1 MSSPARPQRLPLRL
15 TLLLGCFTFYSTS
28 LRAANSDS
36 LKVSRAQTPDFT
48 ESAKAEF
55 FEKEIR
61 PLLIEHCLKCH
72 DSAKSKAGLRLDSRP
87 FILKGGDSG
96 PAAKP
101 GEPEFSRLIEAVHG
115 TNPELQMP
123 PKDERQLSHEQI
135 QKLELWVRLGLPFP
149 GGAPA
154 PKTLE
159 EARKFWSFQP
169 LNCEASQATK
179 TSPLERSSAEI
190 DRQVR
195 RKLSAQGL
203 PHSPPADK
211 QTLLRR
217 VSYDV
222 TGLPPSPAD
231 AEQFL
236 SDNSPD
242 AYARLVDRLL
252 ASPQYGVHWAR
263 HWLDV
268 ARYGDTRWVGA
279 GEDRRFPFAYT
290 YRDWVVGAFN
300 EDMPYDRF
308 VTLQLAADQTPTAR
322 QGDLAAL
329 GFLTVGRWFAGA
341 IPDVIDDQI
350 DVITRGLLGLTVQC
364 ARCHDHKFD
373 PVSAKDYY
381 ALYGLLN
388 ASRMPVDG
396 SGTLASLPLLE
407 TPPVADSLETE
418 HAALRKRFEDFLKEK
433 QDVLHREFGAPE
445 MQSLHLL
452 AATACVGNK
461 DDANRAFARE
471 RGLNEY
477 IFLRWVRLL
486 QRTSKAQ
493 HPVFGAFQALAA
505 LTEEE
510 FPSKAPGVLEAQRA
524 QSKNNK
530 KVLEALE
537 PAPAS
542 LAETAARYAGVL
554 HKFDGPEPLSHF
566 EEEALRQVARNN
578 ESPFFLP
585 FPEVAQTLGAED
597 KIHLLDLRR
606 QWLEKLAPLPEAADQ
621 YLTYQTEA
629 RQSIAEIETFL
640 KTRTA
645 ALQSEIQSAEKIA
658 EYLLAT
664 REVAVAE
671 LQDIAL
677 KNVAK
682 TRKLGEKMLR
692 RWVVF
697 LSQKALENDPVFA
710 LWKAFAALPEQ
721 DFQSA
726 AAGVPAQTSG
736 ANALVFKKFQT
747 PPATLKEAAAWYGE
761 LLAGALA
768 QDLTPDAAAED
779 LRRVCAQIG
788 SPMLLKQTEAIEYFG
803 KKDTDELLNK
813 ERKLARIYQDTPGA
827 PARAMALREN
837 RPSYAQKIFVRGNPN
852 VLGEDAH
859 GGFLEVLAG
868 TAPSK
873 FQPGRGRAEL
883 AQSILGQ
890 AQPLAARV
898 LVNRVW
904 QWHFGSGLVATASDF
919 GTRGEMP
926 SHPELL
932 DSLAAQF
939 IASGWSVK
947 QLHRDILLSAT
958 YQQSSAD
965 SPVCRTTDPDNRLL
979 WRMNRRRLG
988 FEELRD
994 SCLQS
999 AGRLDL
1005 QLGGRPSDLSHGIS
1019 RRRTLYGAV
1028 DRVAMPAFFRYFDF
1042 PGADAHAPARLETAI
1057 PQQALYLMNNSFVL
1071 EQAAALA
1078 QRSSGALEQSPAHRI
1093 QSVFQL
1099 ALGRRPTPEEL
1110 SLALAYIASAPP
1122 EVLEEP
1128 AQPAKPWTYGWG
1140 ALSPNEGRVVEFV
1153 PLAYF
1158 TNNQWKG
1165 GNTENDPVLGRLSFN
1180 ARGGTAG
1187 RDNTQA
1193 AVRRWTAPESGT
1205 LAVSGTLSVQAN
1217 ALVPTGEGVRA
1228 RILSSRHGLLGSWV
1242 AHGTESPTMVADIAV
1257 ERGDTVDFIT
1267 TTRGREQ
1274 QTAGYLWA
1282 PVLRLKPSAS
1292 GEATAKEMVWDA
1304 AKDFKGE
1311 TPRPL
1316 FMGAWERFCQILLES
1331 NEFMFID

>member
-1 MSSPARPQRLPLRL
+1 MSSPPRLTRLLFRLPL
-15 TLLLGCFTFYSTS
+15 LLSGVALLSTC
-28 LRAANSDS
+28 LQAANGDS
-36 LKVSRAQTPDFT
+36 LKDSSAGTADFT
-48 ESAKAEF
+48 ESAKNEF

-61 PLLIEHCLKCH
+61 PLLIEHCFKCH

-101 GEPEFSRLIEAVHG
+101 GEPQSSGLIQAVQG
-115 TNPELQMP
+115 TNPELKMP
-123 PKDERQLSHEQI
+123 PKGETELSPEQI

-154 PKTLE
+154 PQTLE

-169 LNCEASQATK
+169 LNHEASKATK
-179 TSPLERSSAEI
+179 TSQPEGFSAEI

-195 RKLSAQGL
+195 RKLAAQGL

-217 VSYDV
+217 VSYDL

-236 SDNSPD
+236 SDSSPE

-300 EDMPYDRF
+300 EDMAYDRF
-308 VTLQLAADQTPTAR
+308 VTLQLAADQTPSAR

-373 PVSAKDYY
+373 PVSARDYY

-418 HAALRKRFEDFLKEK
+418 HTALRKRFEDFLKEK
-433 QDVLHREFGAPE
+433 QEALRQEFGAPE
-445 MQSLHLL
+445 MQAAHLL
-452 AATACVGNK
+452 AATACLGNK

-471 RGLNEY
+471 RGFNEH

-486 QRTSKAQ
+486 QRTSKTQ
-493 HPVFGAFQALAA
+493 HPVFGAFHALAA

-510 FPSKAPGVLEAQRA
+510 FSSKAPEVLETQRA

-530 KVLEALE
+530 KVLEALV

-542 LAETAARYAGVL
+542 LAETAKRYAGLL
-554 HKFDGPEPLSHF
+554 HKFDGPETLSHF

-585 FPEVAQTLGAED
+585 FPEVAQTLGPED
-597 KIHLLDLRR
+597 KLHLSDLRR
-606 QWLEKLAPLPEAADQ
+606 QWLEILAPLPEAADQ

-629 RQSIAEIETFL
+629 RQSIKEIETFL
-640 KTRTA
+640 DTRTA
-645 ALQSEIQSAEKIA
+645 ALQAEIQSGEKIA
-658 EYLLAT
+658 EYLLAA

-671 LQDIAL
+671 SQDIAL

-682 TRKLGEKMLR
+682 QRKLSEKMLR
-692 RWVVF
+692 RWVSF

-710 LWKAFAALPEQ
+710 VWKALAALPEQ
-721 DFQSA
+721 DFQRA
-726 AAGVPAQTSG
+726 AAVISAQAVQS
-736 ANALVFKKFQT
+736 NPLVLRKFET
-747 PPATLKEAAAWYGE
+747 PPPTLKEAAAWYGE
-761 LLAGALA
+761 LLSGALA
-768 QDLTPDAAAED
+768 KAPTPDAASEEI
-779 LRRVCAQIG
+779 RRICAQEG
-788 SPMLLKQTEAIEYFG
+788 SPMMLKQTEVPEYFG

-813 ERKLARIYQDTPGA
+813 ERKLARIYQETPGA
-827 PARAMALREN
+827 PARAMTLREN
-837 RPSYAQKIFVRGNPN
+837 RPGYAQKTFVRGNPN
-852 VLGEDAH
+852 VLGEESH

-868 TAPSK
+868 ASPSK
-873 FQPGRGRAEL
+873 FHAGRGRAEL
-883 AQSILGQ
+883 ARAILEQ

-898 LVNRVW
+898 LVNRLW
-904 QWHFGSGLVATASDF
+904 QWHFGTGLVATTSDF

-932 DSLAAQF
+932 DSLAARF
-939 IASGWSVK
+939 IASGWSIK
-947 QLHRDILLSAT
+947 QLHRDILHSAT

-965 SPVCRTTDPDNRLL
+965 SPVCRTTDPENRLL

-994 SCLQS
+994 SFLLS

-1005 QLGGRPSDLSHGIS
+1005 QLGGRPSDLSHGLS

-1071 EQAAALA
+1071 EQAAALS
-1078 QRSSGALEQSPAHRI
+1078 QRSRDALEQSPARRI
-1093 QSVFQL
+1093 QAVFQL

-1110 SLALAYIASAPP
+1110 SLALAYIASASGEDGGEPIP
-1122 EVLEEP
+1122 P
-1128 AQPAKPWTYGWG
+1128 AQSWAYGWG
-1140 ALSPNEGRVVEFV
+1140 ALSPDEGRVVEFV

-1158 TNNQWKG
+1158 TNNQWRG
-1165 GNTENDPVLGRLSFN
+1165 GSTENDPVLGRLSFN

-1193 AVRRWTAPESGT
+1193 AIRRWTAPESGT
-1205 LAVSGTLSVQAN
+1205 LAVSGTFSVQAN
-1217 ALVPTGEGVRA
+1217 ALVPSGEGVRA
-1228 RILSSRHGLLGSWV
+1228 RILSSRHGSLGSWV
-1242 AHGTESPTMVADIAV
+1242 AHGTEATTMVSEIVV
-1257 ERGDTVDFIT
+1257 ERGDTLDFIT

-1282 PVLRLKPSAS
+1282 PVLSLKPSAS
-1292 GEATAKEMVWDA
+1292 SEVPPKEMRWDA
-1304 AKDFKGE
+1304 AKDFKGG

-1316 FMGAWERFCQILLES
+1316 FMGAWERFSQILLES